1 MIDSLPWNW
10 PRGCGYLALLAM
22 CCAAGCASNKQLAD
36 QVVDANLA
44 QEEAGNRLLLLNVL
58 RARYRNPMH
67 FTKISAVRAPVGLG
81 NPTFTIP
88 TPFGPDFKQQIYNV
102 STQLSVQQGVDSI
115 VLDTQEFMRGI
126 TTPVAPGLMTYM
138 LDQGWPQQIV
148 LNVFVR
154 SIEFYEDRPGK
165 PGEKPMPVMVD
176 RMENAPANDPEFAR
190 FQQSLD
196 RLRFCEIALKSG
208 TIGKSAWSPVLNP
221 AVVGDL
227 KGLAAVKAADLV
239 LVGVDANGKEIT
251 GGAPAGYQLMR
262 EQKAVQFETRDRPES
277 FPRKCPGLLFR
288 TTSMSREGRPV
299 FTEYRAQLIGAVNG
313 TGGDT
318 VEAREAAQSQMTS
331 AMREIASAPR
341 PEADP
346 GEKVPNKPNAY
357 AIFNLRS
364 PEAMMYYL
372 GEIARHQSERPDWD
386 GPRVKFGYGA
396 ARADDRSAL
405 LFRVNEGT
413 APASSPVLVSYRGA
427 SYSIGQTSDTDR
439 SMHTLSL
446 INQVLML
453 QNKGTDLP
461 ATANIRIL
469 Q

>member
-1 MIDSLPWNW
+1 MIASLPRRLR
-10 PRGCGYLALLAM
+10 PRACLALLAV

-44 QEEAGNRLLLLNVL
+44 QEDAGNRLLLLNVL
-58 RARYRNPMH
+58 RARYRHPMH

-102 STQLSVQQGVDSI
+102 STQLSVQQGVDSV

-138 LDQGWPQQIV
+138 LDQGWPQQMV
-148 LNVFVR
+148 LHLFVR
-154 SIEFYEDRPGK
+154 SIEIYEDHVEPAGK
-165 PGEKPMPVMVD
+165 PKAVMVD
-176 RMENAPANDPEFAR
+176 RLDNAPTNEAEFAR
-190 FQQSLD
+190 FQQSVD
-196 RLRFCEIALKSG
+196 RLRLCEIALKSG
-208 TIGKSAWSPVLNP
+208 SIGRSAWSPVLSQ
-221 AVVGDL
+221 AVVSDL

-239 LVGVDANGKEIT
+239 LVGVDANGKET
-251 GGAPAGYQLMR
+251 TAGSPAGYQLMR
-262 EQKAVQFETRDRPES
+262 EQKAAQFETRDRPES

-288 TTSMSREGRPV
+288 TTGMSPQGSQV
-299 FTEYRAQLIGAVNG
+299 FTEYRAQLIGAV
-313 TGGDT
+313 TSSAGDT

-331 AMREIASAPR
+331 AMREAAAGSR

-346 GEKVPNKPNAY
+346 NESVPNKSNAY

-372 GEIARHQSERPDWD
+372 GEIARQQSERPNWD
-386 GPRVKFGYGA
+386 GPRIRFGYGA
-396 ARADDRSAL
+396 ARTDERTAL
-405 LFRVNEGT
+405 LFRVSEGA
-413 APASSPVLVSYRGA
+413 APAASPVAVNYRGA
-427 SYSIGQTSDTDR
+427 SYSIGATSERDR

-461 ATANIRIL
+461 STANIRIL

>member
-1 MIDSLPWNW
+1 MIASV
-10 PRGCGYLALLAM
+10 PRSARLRAGLALLVA

-44 QEEAGNRLLLLNVL
+44 QEDAGNRLLLLNVL

-138 LDQGWPQQIV
+138 LDQGWPQQMV

-165 PGEKPMPVMVD
+165 PGEKPKPVMVD
-176 RMENAPANDPEFAR
+176 RMENAPANDAEFAR
-190 FQQSLD
+190 FQQSVD
-196 RLRFCEIALKSG
+196 RLRLCEIALKSG
-208 TIGKSAWSPVLNP
+208 SIGKSAWSPVLSP

-239 LVGVDANGKEIT
+239 LVGVDANGKETT
-251 GGAPAGYQLMR
+251 GSTPAGYQLMR
-262 EQKAVQFETRDRPES
+262 DQKAVQFETRDRPES
-277 FPRKCPGLLFR
+277 FPGKCPGLQFR
-288 TTSMSREGRPV
+288 TTSLSRDGKPV
-299 FTEYRAQLIGAVNG
+299 FTEYRAQLIGAV
-313 TGGDT
+313 TGNAGDT
-318 VEAREAAQSQMTS
+318 VDAREAAQSQMSS
-331 AMREIASAPR
+331 AMREIAATPR
-341 PEADP
+341 PAADP
-346 GEKVPNKPNAY
+346 NEVVPIMPNAY

-396 ARADDRSAL
+396 ARTDNRSAL
-405 LFRVNEGT
+405 LFRVSEGA
-413 APASSPVLVSYRGA
+413 APAASPVAVAYRGA
-427 SYSIGQTSDTDR
+427 SYSIGPTSDNDR

-453 QNKGTDLP
+453 QNKGADLP

>member
-1 MIDSLPWNW
+1 
-10 PRGCGYLALLAM
+10 M
-22 CCAAGCASNKQLAD
+22 CCAGGCASNKQLAD

-44 QEEAGNRLLLLNVL
+44 QEDAGNRLLLLNVL

-138 LDQGWPQQIV
+138 LDQGWPQQMV

-165 PGEKPMPVMVD
+165 PGDKSKPVMVD
-176 RMENAPANDPEFAR
+176 RMDNAPANDAEFAR
-190 FQQSLD
+190 FQQSVD
-196 RLRFCEIALKSG
+196 RLRLCEIALKSG
-208 TIGKSAWSPVLNP
+208 SIGKSAWSPVLSP

-239 LVGVDANGKEIT
+239 LVGVDANGKETT
-251 GGAPAGYQLMR
+251 GGSPAGYQLMR
-262 EQKAVQFETRDRPES
+262 EQKAVQLETRDRPES
-277 FPRKCPGLLFR
+277 FPRKCPGLVFR
-288 TTSMSREGRPV
+288 TTNMSREGTEV
-299 FTEYRAQLIGAVNG
+299 FTQYRAQLIGAVNG
-313 TGGDT
+313 IGGDT

-331 AMREIASAPR
+331 AMREMASTPR
-341 PEADP
+341 PEADA
-346 GEKVPNKPNAY
+346 GENVPIKPNAY

-386 GPRVKFGYGA
+386 GPRIKFGYGA
-396 ARADDRSAL
+396 ARTEDRSAL
-405 LFRVNEGT
+405 LFRVSEG
-413 APASSPVLVSYRGA
+413 AAPPASAVAVNYRGA
-427 SYSIGQTSDTDR
+427 SYSIGQTSDNDR

-453 QNKGTDLP
+453 QNKGADLP

>member
-1 MIDSLPWNW
+1 
-10 PRGCGYLALLAM
+10 
-22 CCAAGCASNKQLAD
+22 
-36 QVVDANLA
+36 
-44 QEEAGNRLLLLNVL
+44 
-58 RARYRNPMH
+58 
-67 FTKISAVRAPVGLG
+67 
-81 NPTFTIP
+81 
-88 TPFGPDFKQQIYNV
+88 
-102 STQLSVQQGVDSI
+102 
-115 VLDTQEFMRGI
+115 
-126 TTPVAPGLMTYM
+126 
-138 LDQGWPQQIV
+138 
-148 LNVFVR
+148 
-154 SIEFYEDRPGK
+154 
-165 PGEKPMPVMVD
+165 
-176 RMENAPANDPEFAR
+176 
-190 FQQSLD
+190 
-196 RLRFCEIALKSG
+196 
-208 TIGKSAWSPVLNP
+208 
-221 AVVGDL
+221 
-227 KGLAAVKAADLV
+227 
-239 LVGVDANGKEIT
+239 
-251 GGAPAGYQLMR
+251 
-262 EQKAVQFETRDRPES
+262 
-277 FPRKCPGLLFR
+277 
-288 TTSMSREGRPV
+288 
-299 FTEYRAQLIGAVNG
+299 
-313 TGGDT
+313 
-318 VEAREAAQSQMTS
+318 MTS